1 MMCTHCLCCN
11 PGQWSS
17 PSMKGSRPPP
27 CYSFSLTMIDEDQA
41 VMFGGFTPPGESS
54 EAHVLHLPTM
64 VSWNVREL
72 VKSIS
77 REGKLVQ
84 AIACSYL
91 RQIPLLTLYL
101 IY

>member
-1 MMCTHCLCCN
+1 MCTRCLCCN
-11 PGQWSS
+11 PGRWSS

-27 CYSFSLTMIDEDQA
+27 CYSFSLTMTDEDQA
-41 VMFGGFTPPGESS
+41 VMFGGFTSSFSS
-54 EAHVLHLPTM
+54 EAHIIHLPTM

-77 REGKLVQ
+77 RESKLVQ
-84 AIACSYL
+84 VITCNYL
-91 RQIPLLTLYL
+91 WQISLFTLYR